1 MNPFKHMSH
10 ESLLLTLDAVRAH
23 AAMQERLFGAV
34 SDYLKASL
42 SALEHALEAK
52 TEKSE

>member
-10 ESLLLTLDAVRAH
+10 ASFLMTLDAVRTH
-23 AAMQERLFGAV
+23 AAMQERLFGTV
-34 SDYLKASL
+34 NDYLKASIT
-42 SALEHALEAK
+42 ALEHALEAK